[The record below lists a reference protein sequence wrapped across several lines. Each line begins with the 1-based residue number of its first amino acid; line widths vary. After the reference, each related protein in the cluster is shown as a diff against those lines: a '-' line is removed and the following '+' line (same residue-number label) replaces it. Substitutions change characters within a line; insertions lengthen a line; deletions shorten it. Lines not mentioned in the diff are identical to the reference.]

1 MPIEMKIAARMAVI
15 TDAVKMPFGS
25 PQKLTNPLQPR
36 IAPSGWKN
44 SLTRM
49 FA

>member
-1 MPIEMKIAARMAVI
+1 MKIAASTAVI
-15 TDAVKMPFGS
+15 TDAVKIPFGS
-25 PQKLTNPLQPR
+25 FQKETKPLQPR

-44 SLTRM
+44 SFARM